1 VTSPQDLVNLYVKNT
16 AGQLIPLSSVVTL
29 REEAV
34 AAELNRHAQ
43 RRAIQVDASLAPG
56 YTLGQAVMDLEALA
70 KEILP
75 DGIGILFLG
84 QAQTLNETSRDL
96 AFTYGIALLVVFLVL
111 CAQFEGFTSAIIV
124 MLIVPFGVAA
134 AIYALFLTGTSINL
148 YSQIGLVMLIGL
160 MAKNGI
166 LLVEF
171 ADQLREEGY
180 EIRNAVL
187 EAAKVRL
194 RPITM
199 TLLSTALGGLPL
211 ILSTGPGA
219 EAREAIGWV
228 MFGGLGLAAIFTL
241 FLTPVV
247 YLAIGRFQK
256 PRSVENALLQQE
268 LEAAKGK

>member
-1 VTSPQDLVNLYVKNT
+1 
-16 AGQLIPLSSVVTL
+16 
-29 REEAV
+29 
-34 AAELNRHAQ
+34 
-43 RRAIQVDASLAPG
+43 
-56 YTLGQAVMDLEALA
+56 
-70 KEILP
+70 
-75 DGIGILFLG
+75 
-84 QAQTLNETSRDL
+84 
-96 AFTYGIALLVVFLVL
+96 
-111 CAQFEGFTSAIIV
+111 

-171 ADQLREEGY
+171 ADQLRDEGY
-180 EIRNAVL
+180 SLKDAIL
-187 EAAKVRL
+187 EASKVRL

-211 ILSTGPGA
+211 IFSTGPGA